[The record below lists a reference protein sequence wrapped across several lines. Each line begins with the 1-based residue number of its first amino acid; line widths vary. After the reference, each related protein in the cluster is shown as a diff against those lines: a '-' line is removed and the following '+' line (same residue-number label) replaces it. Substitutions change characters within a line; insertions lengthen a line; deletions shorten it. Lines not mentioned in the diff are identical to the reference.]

1 MRRFFNLYA
10 SQTDGYDSE
19 FGRQSQNVQ
28 SLNFDKVEK
37 IDNQCK
43 MHTLPLTLLHEKM
56 ADIICSNF
64 ASQISQTTSNEIEN
78 KFLLTSNW
86 PLSIPLVNSELR
98 RIMPSNQRKGDV
110 KLGTLQKVLV
120 KVVAGALSILT
131 EVHKD
136 KFEIQTI
143 TQMVADITAIVGE
156 VLYDLS
162 LKRRELIKSSLK
174 SKFRSLCS
182 ANNELTE
189 LLLEDD
195 LTKHVKDLTM
205 TNKLQRS
212 ESYYQ

>member
-1 MRRFFNLYA
+1 M
-10 SQTDGYDSE
+10 
-19 FGRQSQNVQ
+19 
-28 SLNFDKVEK
+28 
-37 IDNQCK
+37 
-43 MHTLPLTLLHEKM
+43 
-56 ADIICSNF
+56 
-64 ASQISQTTSNEIEN
+64 
-78 KFLLTSNW
+78 
-86 PLSIPLVNSELR
+86 
-98 RIMPSNQRKGDV
+98 
-110 KLGTLQKVLV
+110 
-120 KVVAGALSILT
+120 AGALSILT
-131 EVHKD
+131 EFSPH
-136 KFEIQTI
+136 FEIQTI